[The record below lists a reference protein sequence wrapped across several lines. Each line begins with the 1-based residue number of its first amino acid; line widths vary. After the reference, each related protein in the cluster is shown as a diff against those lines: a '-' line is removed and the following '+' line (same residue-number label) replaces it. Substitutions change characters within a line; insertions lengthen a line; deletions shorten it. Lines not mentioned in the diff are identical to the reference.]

1 LKGKISLLETK
12 NLDNMKLFGSFLIS
26 LCPFFNFIF
35 AQVDRESLANTIL
48 LKDSLFW
55 DTFNNCDLENLRLFF
70 SDNMEFYHDRN
81 GLVLGLEN
89 LTADLKKNLCGNEN
103 LRLRREAVK
112 GSVKVFPLRSSSI
125 IYGAIISGEHVFYVL
140 ENGRDERLDGL
151 SKFTHVWIL
160 ADGTW
165 KMSRMLSYDHG
176 PAPYV
181 NHRKSIKIIHSVMDQ
196 FIGQYL
202 APQAGIC
209 NVRREGDQLCLTVG
223 EEKYL
228 LHPLSEHIF
237 FVKDRDLTFDFVKTQ
252 GKVSKM
258 TVRENGKIVEVAER
272 EN

>member
-1 LKGKISLLETK
+1 
-12 NLDNMKLFGSFLIS
+12 MKLLWPFLIS
-26 LCPFFNFIF
+26 LCPFFSI
-35 AQVDRESLANTIL
+35 AQGDEQVMTNTIL

-55 DTFNNCDLENLRLFF
+55 DTFNDCDIANMRLYF
-70 SDNMEFYHDRN
+70 SDNVEFYHDKN

-89 LTADLKKNLCGNEN
+89 LLADFKKNLCGNEN

-112 GSVKVFPLRSSSI
+112 GSVKVFPLRSTTG

-140 ENGRDERLDGL
+140 ENGGDERLDGL

-165 KMSRMLSYDHG
+165 KMSRVLSYDHE

-181 NHRKSIKIIHSVMDQ
+181 NRRKSIKLSYAVMDQ
-196 FIGQYL
+196 FTGQYL
-202 APQAGIC
+202 APQAGVC
-209 NVRREGDQLCLTVG
+209 TVRREGDLLCLTIG
-223 EEKYL
+223 EEKYM
-228 LHPLSEHIF
+228 LHPLSEHTF

-252 GKVSKM
+252 GKGSKM

-272 EN
+272 